1 MLEALKKYESLYK
14 VTCFCVRMADKS
26 KEDQEKAR
34 SYLESLNF
42 ENEDQFIDRII
53 WNVWSLYNYSFNS

>member
-53 WNVWSLYNYSFNS
+53 WNV